1 VKPWLPVHPDY
12 KTVNAKAETS
22 NPVGVYAFYKEMIR
36 LRTDSAYASTLTE
49 GRFAPVLKQ
58 YGKLI
63 AYTRTED
70 KKLAVICSLSDKTR
84 KITLPFGVKDLVLS
98 SLKDYKLEGNVLTLG
113 PYQSVTL
120 EIE

>member
-1 VKPWLPVHPDY
+1 
-12 KTVNAKAETS
+12 
-22 NPVGVYAFYKEMIR
+22 
-36 LRTDSAYASTLTE
+36 LTE
-49 GRFAPVLKQ
+49 GRFAPILKQ
-58 YGKLI
+58 YDKLI